1 MGQVY
6 RARDTRLDR
15 EVAVKVLPAEV
26 SSDPQALA
34 RFEREAKAIAALSH
48 PNVLAI
54 HDVGHEHGISYV
66 VTELL
71 DGETLRM
78 RMSLGALGARKT
90 VAYAA
95 QLADGLA
102 AVHERGIVHRDL
114 KPENVFITRD
124 GRVKLIDFGL
134 SRTVETDEGMADA
147 ETRLALTQ
155 GRVVMGTIGYMS
167 PEQVRG
173 ERGDAR
179 TDVFAF
185 GAVLYEMLSGRRTF
199 QGPSAAEV
207 QSAVLRDEPPALAM
221 VGVEVPSRLERIVR
235 WCLEKNAGER
245 FQSARDLAFALS
257 TALDE
262 KATATPVGG
271 QVQRLAR
278 RRV

>member
-48 PNVLAI
+48 LNVLAI

-134 SRTVETDEGMADA
+134 SRTW
-147 ETRLALTQ
+147 
-155 GRVVMGTIGYMS
+155 
-167 PEQVRG
+167 
-173 ERGDAR
+173 
-179 TDVFAF
+179 
-185 GAVLYEMLSGRRTF
+185 RRT
-199 QGPSAAEV
+199 
-207 QSAVLRDEPPALAM
+207 R
-221 VGVEVPSRLERIVR
+221 ERR
-235 WCLEKNAGER
+235 M
-245 FQSARDLAFALS
+245 
-257 TALDE
+257 
-262 KATATPVGG
+262 P
-271 QVQRLAR
+271 R
-278 RRV
+278 RASP